1 MHPNA
6 RQRHDLLAY
15 LYEARELK
23 PRAGWVSEYDLKQR
37 FGDVGF
43 ALAVL
48 AEIGHIAADGPQ
60 YRISGTGV
68 PAAEAEAV

>member
-6 RQRHDLLAY
+6 RKRHDLLAH
-15 LYEARELK
+15 LYEARESK

-48 AEIGHIAADGPQ
+48 AETGHIAADGPL
-60 YRISGTGV
+60 YRIIGAGV
-68 PAAEAEAV
+68 LAVEAEAG